1 MPRRTS
7 AVNGGIG
14 SVAIPRSYCETV
26 VQQPNRVAGAG
37 LTAGGA
43 PLDLLRPFGQ
53 PSACWVT
60 QCEYLHG
67 VARSDLLKALLRSY
81 QRGDD
86 AAFQRAAKEL
96 IDNERRKRQDLVAEQ
111 LEAILEE
118 PGHRRRPPQV
128 SSLRPLPKTRDGLPL
143 ISLQE
148 PGVSFHDLV
157 LPDSVVSV
165 FESLVEEFRQ

>member
-1 MPRRTS
+1 M
-7 AVNGGIG
+7 
-14 SVAIPRSYCETV
+14 
-26 VQQPNRVAGAG
+26 
-37 LTAGGA
+37 
-43 PLDLLRPFGQ
+43 
-53 PSACWVT
+53 
-60 QCEYLHG
+60 
-67 VARSDLLKALLRSY
+67 ARSDLLKALLRSY